1 MHRLILVVL
10 AGCVLS
16 MPTYPQRAYDNNTE
30 SKLIAL
36 EHLVRGQAIANK
48 DLNTLNAFLAD
59 QVVLV
64 SVEGR
69 AQSKEEFLAEL
80 QALDAL
86 RFAMENVTVRLH
98 GNTVAVTG
106 LFQMS
111 GVRRGKPFV
120 RQGRFLD
127 TWLNEY
133 GRWQIIASLSTPGDG
148 PRSKW

>member
-1 MHRLILVVL
+1 MHVLILVIL

-16 MPTYPQRAYDNNTE
+16 IPAYSQSTYDNNTE

-48 DLNTLNAFLAD
+48 DLNTLNVFLAD

-64 SVEGR
+64 SIEGR
-69 AQSKEEFLAEL
+69 AQSKAEFLAEL
-80 QALDAL
+80 QSFHVL
-86 RFAMENVTVRLH
+86 RFAMEDVIVRSH

-127 TWLNEY
+127 SWLNEY
-133 GRWQIIASLSTPGDG
+133 GRWQIIASLSTPENG
-148 PRSKW
+148 PRSK

>member
-1 MHRLILVVL
+1 MHVLILVIL

-16 MPTYPQRAYDNNTE
+16 IPAYSQSTYDNNTE

-48 DLNTLNAFLAD
+48 DLNTLNVFLAD

-64 SVEGR
+64 SIEGR
-69 AQSKEEFLAEL
+69 AQSKAEFLAEL
-80 QALDAL
+80 QAFDVL
-86 RFAMENVTVRLH
+86 RFAMEDVIVRSH
-98 GNTVAVTG
+98 GNAVAVTG

-133 GRWQIIASLSTPGDG
+133 GRWQIIASLSTPENG
-148 PRSKW
+148 PRSK